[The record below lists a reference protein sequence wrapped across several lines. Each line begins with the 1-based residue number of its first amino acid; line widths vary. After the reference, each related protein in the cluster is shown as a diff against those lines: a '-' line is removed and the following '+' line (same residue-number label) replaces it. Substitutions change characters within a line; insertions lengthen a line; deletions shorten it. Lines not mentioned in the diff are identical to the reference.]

1 MPALSNGTFSHK
13 SIYENWGHKRTVYL
27 FRFKSLDP
35 RKQWI
40 AISFSMFVMNN
51 TLLAKLGY
59 TFCLLCIDQTPT
71 LYIGTSFQNQVHQSN
86 HQEWKETK
94 KFLNSWSTA
103 FPSQVG
109 WPLGVVLTRE
119 QEEEDAMQRAWSQS
133 PWVMARLISQCH
145 AHGVPSYCAQW
156 DVYGRTVRGTRV
168 SVCPRITD
176 KSPWMSLVQSRQNIR
191 SVGEGQDQN
200 TKNTGY
206 SKDPGGASQV
216 KEGGRPNQG
225 SSFCSSD
232 QGPMR

>member
-13 SIYENWGHKRTVYL
+13 SIYENWGHKRAVYL

-40 AISFSMFVMNN
+40 AISFSMLMMNN
-51 TLLAKLGY
+51 ILLAKLGY
-59 TFCLLCIDQTPT
+59 TFCLLCIDQNPT

-109 WPLGVVLTRE
+109 WPLGVVLPGSRRRRMLCKGPGARVLGWWLGWSVS
-119 QEEEDAMQRAWSQS
+119 AML
-133 PWVMARLISQCH
+133 MGCH
-145 AHGVPSYCAQW
+145 PIVPSEMYM
-156 DVYGRTVRGTRV
+156 VGPVRGTRV